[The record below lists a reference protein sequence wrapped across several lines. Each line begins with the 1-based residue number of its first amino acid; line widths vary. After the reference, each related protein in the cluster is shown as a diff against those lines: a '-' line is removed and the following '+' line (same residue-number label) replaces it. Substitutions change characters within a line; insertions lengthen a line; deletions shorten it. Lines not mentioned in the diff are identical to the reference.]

1 MANFVK
7 TGDGACVNMDLVAE
21 INYDPTEDMTTY
33 RIIGESIWRSCKGCL
48 IEEEDEIK
56 CD

>member
-7 TGDGACVNMDLVAE
+7 TGDGIYVNMDLVAE
-21 INYDPTEDMTTY
+21 INYDPAEDTTTY
-33 RIIGESIWRSCKGCL
+33 RIIGESIWISCKGCL
-48 IEEEDEIK
+48 IEEEDDRK